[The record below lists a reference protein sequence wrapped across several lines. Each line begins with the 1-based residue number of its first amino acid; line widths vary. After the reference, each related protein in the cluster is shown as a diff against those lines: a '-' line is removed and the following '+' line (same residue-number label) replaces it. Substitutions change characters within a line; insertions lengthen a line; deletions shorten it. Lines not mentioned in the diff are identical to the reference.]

1 MSTATITKASSRC
14 SAKPTRTVVLNAVDL
29 REMDAYFRAEL
40 GMSRRESK
48 WMSREVY
55 RDEAT
60 SATNLPAGWHTAI
73 WPESCTFERRG
84 VGISDPTPVQA
95 IKNIER
101 EQVAA

>member
-55 RDEAT
+55 RDEEV
-60 SATNLPAGWHTAI
+60 SATNLPHGWHTAI
-73 WPESCTFERRG
+73 WPSAVTFERRTP
-84 VGISDPTPVQA
+84 GISDPTPNQA
-95 IKNIER
+95 IRNIEA
-101 EQVAA
+101 QAA